1 MGNLAR
7 YTAADLPALMESIN
21 RNSIGMDEYFDRLFN
36 LHETTKNYPPFNLV
50 TVSNVESRLELA
62 LAGFRK
68 AEVNVYTQDGKL
80 FVEGQKEDTES
91 ETTYVHRGMAQRSFT
106 RTWTLAE
113 DTEVRSVEFEDGL
126 LSIVLGRIVPE
137 HHQKKNLVLNNRG
150 LPCKYRRRRGV
161 TGTIQFDNPLF
172 YWYNELRTLG
182 TNDCKTCITQIW

>member
-7 YTAADLPALMESIN
+7 YTAADLPALMERIN

-50 TVSNVESRLELA
+50 TVSAVESRLELA

-80 FVEGQKEDTES
+80 FVEGQKEDTKTDTE
-91 ETTYVHRGMAQRSFT
+91 YVHRGMAQRSFT
-106 RTWTLAE
+106 RSWTLAE

-126 LSIVLGRIVPE
+126 LSIVLE
-137 HHQKKNLVLNNRG
+137 ELCLNIIKRKSGSKYFWLNS
-150 LPCKYRRRRGV
+150 KYRRRRGELAKSSC
-161 TGTIQFDNPLF
+161 NPSFFML
-172 YWYNELRTLG
+172 
-182 TNDCKTCITQIW
+182 